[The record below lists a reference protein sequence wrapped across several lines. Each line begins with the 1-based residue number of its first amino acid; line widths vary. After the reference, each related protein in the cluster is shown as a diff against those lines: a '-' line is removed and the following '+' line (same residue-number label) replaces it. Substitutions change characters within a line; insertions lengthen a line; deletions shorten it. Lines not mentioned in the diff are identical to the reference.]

1 MNVLIT
7 ICARGGSKGI
17 PRKNIVDVGGNFL
30 ITHTIKFAQRIFKNL
45 NTTIGLS
52 TDDIEIKKIAEK
64 FDLFTD
70 YKRPANL
77 SNDNTSKVLTIG
89 HLLNHHELKM
99 NTTFEYIL
107 DLDVSSPI
115 RNKSDVEE
123 AFDMFK
129 LDKKAQSLFSVNPS
143 KRNPYYNIVE
153 RKKNGY
159 FNLVKKPK
167 GLLKGR
173 QMAPK
178 TYDMNASFYWYR
190 RSFFDSEF
198 ETPITN
204 KSLIYEMKHICF
216 DLDYEEDLDYMKYLI
231 KKGKIDFI

>member
-1 MNVLIT
+1 MNILIT

-17 PRKNIVDVGGNFL
+17 PGKNIVSIGGNYL
-30 ITHTIKFAQRIFKNL
+30 IAHTIKFAQNILKNL
-45 NTTIGLS
+45 NPTIALS
-52 TDDIEIKKIAEK
+52 TDDNEIKKIAEQ
-64 FDLFTD
+64 FDLFTN

-77 SNDNTSKVLTIG
+77 SMDDTSKVLTIG
-89 HLLNHHELKM
+89 HLMNHYELIM
-99 NTTFEYIL
+99 GTTFDYIL

-115 RNKSDVEE
+115 RNTSDVEE

-129 LDKKAQSLFSVNPS
+129 LDKNAHSLFSVNSS

-159 FNLVKKPK
+159 FNTIKKHK
-167 GLLKGR
+167 NSLTAR

-190 RSFFDSEF
+190 RSFFDLELES
-198 ETPITN
+198 PISS
-204 KSLIYEMKHICF
+204 KSMIYEMKHLCF
-216 DLDYEEDLDYMKYLI
+216 DLDYEEDLDYMKYLL
-231 KKGKIDFI
+231 KKGKINFI

>member
-1 MNVLIT
+1 MKVLIT

-17 PRKNIVDVGGNFL
+17 PKKNIVKIGGDVL
-30 ITHTIKFAQRIFKNL
+30 IAHTIKFAQNILKNL
-45 NTTIGLS
+45 NTTIALS
-52 TDDIEIKKIAEK
+52 TDDKEIKKIAEQ
-64 FDLFTD
+64 FGLFTD
-70 YKRPANL
+70 YKRPASL
-77 SNDNTSKVLTIG
+77 SEDNTSKVLTIH
-89 HLLNHHELKM
+89 HLLNYYELTM
-99 NTTFEYIL
+99 DATFDYIL

-115 RNKSDVEE
+115 RNKSDIEE
-123 AFDMFK
+123 AFDIFK
-129 LDKKAQSLFSVNPS
+129 LDIEAQSLFSVNPS

-159 FNLVKKPK
+159 FDIIKKPK
-167 GLLKGR
+167 GSLKGR

-190 RSFFDSEF
+190 RSFFDLQL

-204 KSLIYEMKHICF
+204 KSLIYEMKHLCF

-231 KKGKIDFI
+231 KKGKINFI